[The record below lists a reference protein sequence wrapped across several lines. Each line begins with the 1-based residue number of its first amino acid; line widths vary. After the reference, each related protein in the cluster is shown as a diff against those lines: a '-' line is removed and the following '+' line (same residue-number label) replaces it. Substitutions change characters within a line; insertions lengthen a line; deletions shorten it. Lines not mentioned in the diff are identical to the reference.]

1 MSAPTLDKQPGSTQ
15 DGSSS
20 RRPRR
25 RRQLALIATALL
37 VLAVA
42 FGASLAIATRPSA
55 PQAPAV
61 AADQNAAGDQ
71 GATDQGA
78 TTDQDRNATPEQ
90 PKPADPGTDKGTSGG
105 DTPAAVLPDGNTDAY
120 ITKVDAANDRIT
132 VDVVQVFHDNAAVKE
147 AIADGRSP
155 SEAKFLTTWVRNV
168 NPRLRTLPLAG
179 DLVVNLRDACGESS
193 GSRDAVLTTLAANA
207 SQDGTYYYTLT
218 VADGQVQ
225 RIQEK
230 LAVNAC

>member
-15 DGSSS
+15 TGSSS

-55 PQAPAV
+55 PQVPA
-61 AADQNAAGDQ
+61 AATDQNA
-71 GATDQGA
+71 ATDQGA
-78 TTDQDRNATPEQ
+78 TTDQDRNAASEQ
-90 PKPADPGTDKGTSGG
+90 PGAGAPADSGTDKGTGGG
-105 DTPAAVLPDGNTDAY
+105 DAPAAVLPDGRTDAY
-120 ITKVDAANDRIT
+120 ITKIDAANDRIT

-225 RIQEK
+225 RIQEQ

>member
-15 DGSSS
+15 TGSSS
-20 RRPRR
+20 RRRR
-25 RRQLALIATALL
+25 NRQLALIASALL

-55 PQAPAV
+55 PQGPAAATDQN
-61 AADQNAAGDQ
+61 AADQN
-71 GATDQGA
+71 A
-78 TTDQDRNATPEQ
+78 TTDQDRNATAEQ
-90 PKPADPGTDKGTSGG
+90 PRSDSPADPGTDKGTGG
-105 DTPAAVLPDGNTDAY
+105 GAASAAVLPDGDTDAY
-120 ITKVDAANDRIT
+120 ITKIDAANDRIT
-132 VDVVQVFHDNAAVKE
+132 VDVVQVFHDKAAVKE

-155 SEAKFLTTWVRNV
+155 AEAKFLTTWVRNV
-168 NPRLRTLPLAG
+168 NPRLRTLALA
-179 DLVVNLRDACGESS
+179 DNLVVNLRDACGESS

>member
-1 MSAPTLDKQPGSTQ
+1 MSAPTLDKQPGNTQ
-15 DGSSS
+15 TGSSS
-20 RRPRR
+20 RRPHR

-55 PQAPAV
+55 PQVPAV
-61 AADQNAAGDQ
+61 ASDQN
-71 GATDQGA
+71 ATDQGA
-78 TTDQDRNATPEQ
+78 ATDQDRNAASEQ
-90 PKPADPGTDKGTSGG
+90 PGAGAPDGSGTDKGTGGG
-105 DTPAAVLPDGNTDAY
+105 DAPAAVLPDGKTDAY
-120 ITKVDAANDRIT
+120 ITKIDTASNRVT

-225 RIQEK
+225 RIQEQ

>member
-15 DGSSS
+15 TGSSS
-20 RRPRR
+20 RRPHR
-25 RRQLALIATALL
+25 RRQLVLIATALL
-37 VLAVA
+37 ALAVA
-42 FGASLAIATRPSA
+42 FGTSLAIATRPSA
-55 PQAPAV
+55 PQAPA
-61 AADQNAAGDQ
+61 AATDQIA
-71 GATDQGA
+71 ATDQGA
-78 TTDQDRNATPEQ
+78 PTDQDRNATAEQ
-90 PKPADPGTDKGTSGG
+90 PGSDTPTGPGTDEGTTGS
-105 DTPAAVLPDGNTDAY
+105 DTPGAVLPDGRTDAY

-168 NPRLRTLPLAG
+168 NPRLRTMPLAG
-179 DLVVNLRDACGESS
+179 DLVVKLRDTCGEPG

-218 VADGQVQ
+218 VADGVVQ
-225 RIQEK
+225 RIQER